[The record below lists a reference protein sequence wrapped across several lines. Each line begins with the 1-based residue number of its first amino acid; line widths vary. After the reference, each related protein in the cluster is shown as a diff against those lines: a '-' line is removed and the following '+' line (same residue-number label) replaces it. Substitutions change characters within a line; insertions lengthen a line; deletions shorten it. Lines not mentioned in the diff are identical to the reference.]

1 MVLKRLLGSKASRSI
16 TVVSALAQAAREFR
30 RGDSRVAALLVALA
44 ALAYRST
51 AASVLAQGFLWWYR
65 RRGGAAESAGVAG
78 EPEPVRT

>member
-1 MVLKRLLGSKASRSI
+1 MVLKRLLGSKASRSL

-30 RGDSRVAALLVALA
+30 RGDSKAGALLVGLG

-65 RRGGAAESAGVAG
+65 RRGGAAESAGA
-78 EPEPVRT
+78 PEEIESVMP